1 MAVTISG
8 MFGADKT
15 FFAGSPVVIEV
26 NGLEWPSGS
35 YTSPVTVV
43 RVEVHRLQASED
55 QDSSSDIGTEV
66 IGDFRSDAGG
76 KSSVE
81 FDISSALRS
90 LWSDYDYNDEVSK
103 AQVAADQGYNSE
115 SLRPYREYWLKVY
128 TEYIASDGEFT
139 VTSSGLF
146 QGGQCVWG
154 GLTEMERSE
163 AVSSDVS
170 AWEET
175 HARNGDAST
184 KPTSSP
190 ELVGSTSITS
200 WVDVSSAGTVSKFY
214 GAGQPS
220 QGDDPRGQQD
230 DWKGHPP
237 VVLRDSVPYVDFLF
251 VNRRG
256 AVETCSARMKESMGI
271 DVDTKTYARTGKPS
285 FDPDRSLMSIASGGR
300 RSWAMSSGYQT
311 REWAEWWTLEFL
323 MARRVWMLYRGR
335 FLPVTV
341 AADKKNVTIYDQSKQ
356 EMPSVE
362 FTVTLAL
369 EG

>member
-8 MFGADKT
+8 MFGAGKT
-15 FFAGSPVVIEV
+15 FFAGSPVIIEI
-26 NGLEWPSGS
+26 NGLQWPSGN
-35 YTSPVTVV
+35 YTSPFTVV
-43 RVEVHRLQASED
+43 RLEVHRQSASSD
-55 QDSSSDIGTEV
+55 MDSSSDDDTEV

-76 KSSVE
+76 KSSIE
-81 FDISSALRS
+81 FDISSALRAI
-90 LWSDYDYNDEVSK
+90 WSDYDYSDEVEE
-103 AQVAADQGYNSE
+103 ATAAVGGSSGE
-115 SLRPYREYWLKVY
+115 SVRPYREYWLKVY

-146 QGGQCVWG
+146 AGGQCVWG
-154 GLTEMERSE
+154 GLTEMERNE

-170 AWEET
+170 ALEET
-175 HARNGDAST
+175 HVRNGDAST
-184 KPTSSP
+184 KPISSP

-200 WVDVSSAGTVSKFY
+200 WVDVNSEGTVSKFY

-220 QGDDPRGQQD
+220 RVDDPRGQQD
-230 DWKGHPP
+230 DWEGHPP

-256 AVETCSARMKESMGI
+256 AVETCSARMKESLGI
-271 DVDTKTYARTGKPS
+271 DVDTKTYTKTGKPS
-285 FDPDRSLMSIASGGR
+285 FKPDRSLISVSSGGR

-323 MARRVWMLYRGR
+323 MARRVWMLYRGK

-341 AADKKNVTIYDQSKQ
+341 SPAKKSVVIYDRSKQ